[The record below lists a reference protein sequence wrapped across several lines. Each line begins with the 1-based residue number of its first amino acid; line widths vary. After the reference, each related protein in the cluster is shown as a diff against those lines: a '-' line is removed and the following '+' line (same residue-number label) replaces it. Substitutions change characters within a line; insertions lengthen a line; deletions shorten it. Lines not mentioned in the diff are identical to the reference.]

1 MKSKR
6 KMRPRRKLLMHMI
19 LPLALTS
26 LLAISLFFIEFR
38 SKIYSDQYLLIRVKD
53 GTVVASSNETEQAYP
68 ASLTKIMTALLAIE
82 HTEDFSTVVTV
93 PTEIFDPIYKTGA
106 SVAGFEP
113 GELATLEELLYGI
126 MLPSGAECCLT
137 YADYIAGSETAF
149 VALMNQ
155 RAREL
160 GMNDTHFTNCTGL
173 HSADHYSTAKDLAIL
188 LRYALENETF
198 RTLLTSDLFYV
209 TPSAVHS
216 DGFYLRSTL
225 SEALN
230 RCETPLPIGIRLL
243 GGKTGYTSAA
253 GLCLASL
260 AEVNGEEYILITLGA
275 EGSPDSPPYHVMD
288 AITLY
293 SRELRQNFCTN
304 GL

>member
-6 KMRPRRKLLMHMI
+6 KMRPRRKLLMHLI
-19 LPLALTS
+19 LPLALAS

-137 YADYIAGSETAF
+137 YASHIAGSEDAF

-160 GMNDTHFTNCTGL
+160 GMNDTNFTNCTGL
-173 HSADHYSTAKDLAIL
+173 HSADHYTTAQDLAIL
-188 LRYALENETF
+188 LRYALGNETF
-198 RTLLTSDLFYV
+198 RSVLTSNTFYV
-209 TPSAVHS
+209 TPSVVHP
-216 DGFYLRSTL
+216 DGFDLQSTL
-225 SEALN
+225 SEALE
-230 RCETPLPIGIRLL
+230 RCNTSLPPEIQLL
-243 GGKTGYTSAA
+243 GGKTGYTSDA

-260 AEVNGEEYILITLGA
+260 AEINGDEYILITLGA
-275 EGSPDSPPYHVMD
+275 EGAPDSEPLHIID

-293 SRELRQNFCTN
+293 SEQI
-304 GL
+304 G

>member
-6 KMRPRRKLLMHMI
+6 KMRPRRKLFMHLI
-19 LPLALTS
+19 LPLTLAS
-26 LLAISLFFIEFR
+26 LLAISLLFIEFP
-38 SKIYSDQYLLIRVKD
+38 SKIYSDQYLLIRSKD
-53 GTVVASSNETEQAYP
+53 GTVVASYNETEQAYP

-82 HTEDFSTVVTV
+82 YTDDFSTVVTV
-93 PTEIFDPIYKTGA
+93 PSEIFGPIYKAGA
-106 SVAGFEP
+106 SMAGFEP

-137 YADYIAGSETAF
+137 YATYIAGSEDAF

-173 HSADHYSTAKDLAIL
+173 HSTDHYTTAEDLAIL
-188 LRYALENETF
+188 LRYALGNETF
-198 RTLLTSDLFYV
+198 RTVITSYSFYV

-216 DGFYLRSTL
+216 DGFYLQSTFT
-225 SEALN
+225 EALK
-230 RCETPLPIGIRLL
+230 RCETQLPQDLYLL
-243 GGKTGYTSAA
+243 GGKTGYTSDA

-260 AEVNGEEYILITLGA
+260 AEIADEEYILITLGA
-275 EGSPDSPPYHVMD
+275 DSSPDSPPFHVMD

-293 SRELRQNFCTN
+293 SKLMT
-304 GL
+304 

>member
-1 MKSKR
+1 MKTRIK
-6 KMRPRRKLLMHMI
+6 KRPRRKLLHS
-19 LPLALTS
+19 S
-26 LLAISLFFIEFR
+26 LLLIFIA
-38 SKIYSDQYLLIRVKD
+38 SVGIIIVSICLWTSPKSSVHSSNYLLIH
-53 GTVVASSNETEQAYP
+53 VVSGDVIEAHDENEKVYP

-82 HTEDFSTVVTV
+82 HTNDFSEVITV
-93 PTEIFDPIYKTGA
+93 PEEIYDKIYKAGA

-113 GELATLEELLYGI
+113 CELATLEELLYGI

-137 YADYIAGSETAF
+137 YANHIAGSETAF

-173 HSADHYSTAKDLAIL
+173 HSAEHYTTAQDLAIL
-188 LRYALENETF
+188 LRYALNDETF
-198 RTLLTSDLFYV
+198 RTVLTSQEFYV
-209 TPSAVHS
+209 TPSAAHS
-216 DGFYLRSTL
+216 DGFYLQSTL
-225 SEALN
+225 MEAWN
-230 RCETPLPIGIRLL
+230 RCETPLPPKIQIL

-260 AEVNGEEYILITLGA
+260 ARIDGEEYILITLGA
-275 EGSPDSPPYHVMD
+275 EGTPDSEPLHVQD

-293 SRELRQNFCTN
+293 SELI
-304 GL
+304 G

>member
-6 KMRPRRKLLMHMI
+6 KMRPRRKLLMHLI
-19 LPLALTS
+19 LPLALAS
-26 LLAISLFFIEFR
+26 LLALSLFFIEFH

-82 HTEDFSTVVTV
+82 YTEDSSTVVTV
-93 PTEIFDPIYKTGA
+93 PTEIFAPIYKTGA
-106 SVAGFEP
+106 SIAGFEP
-113 GELATLEELLYGI
+113 SELATLEELLYGI

-137 YADYIAGSETAF
+137 YASHIAGSEDAF

-160 GMNDTHFTNCTGL
+160 GMNDTNFTNCTGL
-173 HSADHYSTAKDLAIL
+173 HSADHYTTAQDLAIL
-188 LRYALENETF
+188 LRHALSNETF
-198 RTLLTSDLFYV
+198 RTVLTSQEFYV

-225 SEALN
+225 SEALD
-230 RCETPLPIGIRLL
+230 RCETPLPSDINLL

-260 AEVNGEEYILITLGA
+260 AQINGEEYILITLGA
-275 EGSPDSPPYHVMD
+275 EGDPASSPFHVLD

-293 SRELRQNFCTN
+293 SELMN
-304 GL
+304 

>member
-1 MKSKR
+1 MKTRIK
-6 KMRPRRKLLMHMI
+6 KRPRRKLLHSSLLLI
-19 LPLALTS
+19 FIASVGIIIVSICLWTS
-26 LLAISLFFIEFR
+26 LKSPVH
-38 SKIYSDQYLLIRVKD
+38 SSNYLLIN
-53 GTVVASSNETEQAYP
+53 VVNGDVIEAHDENKKVYP

-82 HTEDFSTVVTV
+82 HTNDFSEVITVQE
-93 PTEIFDPIYKTGA
+93 EIYDKIYKTGA

-137 YADYIAGSETAF
+137 YANHIAGSETAF
-149 VALMNQ
+149 VVLMNQ

-173 HSADHYSTAKDLAIL
+173 HSADHYTTAQDLAIL
-188 LRYALENETF
+188 LRYALNDETF
-198 RTLLTSDLFYV
+198 RTVLTSQEFYV

-216 DGFYLRSTL
+216 DGFYLQSTL
-225 SEALN
+225 MEAWN
-230 RCETPLPIGIRLL
+230 RCETPLPPKIQIL

-260 AEVNGEEYILITLGA
+260 ARIDGEEYILITLGA
-275 EGSPDSPPYHVMD
+275 EGTPDSEPLHVID

-293 SRELRQNFCTN
+293 SELI
-304 GL
+304 G